1 MATRDYEV
9 GNIPPQV
16 LWTIVRGDS
25 SAFQVYVTDDTRTAL
40 NIGDWAID
48 MEIRRSSALV
58 LSLFPAPTV
67 TDGDGYFTV
76 FLTPTQSELINTGD
90 VFDIQL
96 SDESRVWTVL
106 QGTVTVIEDVTAA
119 TSQLDS

>member
-25 SAFQVYVTDDTRTAL
+25 SAFQVYVTDDQRIAL
-40 NIGDWAID
+40 NIDEWAID

-58 LSLFPAPTV
+58 LSLFPAPTED
-67 TDGDGYFTV
+67 DGDGYFTV
-76 FLTPTQSELINTGD
+76 KLTPEQSELVNTGD
-90 VFDIQL
+90 VFDVQL
-96 SDESRVWTVL
+96 SDASRVWTVL
-106 QGTVTVIEDVTAA
+106 QGTMSVIEDVTSA

>member
-25 SAFQVYVTDDTRTAL
+25 SAFQVYVTDDLKVPL
-40 NIGDWAID
+40 NIPDWTID

-58 LSLFPAPTV
+58 LSLYPAQGEN
-67 TDGDGYFTV
+67 DGDGYFTV
-76 FLTPTQSELINTGD
+76 FLTPAESELINTGD

-96 SDESRVWTVL
+96 SDETRVWTVL
-106 QGTVTVIEDVTAA
+106 QGSVNVIEDVTAA
-119 TSQLDS
+119 SSQMSS

>member
-9 GNIPPQV
+9 GNRPPQV

-25 SAFQVYVTDDTRTAL
+25 SAFQVYVTDDLKNPL
-40 NIGDWAID
+40 NIPDWVID

-58 LSLFPAPTV
+58 LSLYPAPAEN
-67 TDGDGYFTV
+67 DGDGYFTV
-76 FLTPTQSELINTGD
+76 FLSPAESELLNTGD

-96 SDESRVWTVL
+96 SDDTRVWTVL
-106 QGTVTVIEDVTAA
+106 QGSVSVIEDVTAA
-119 TSQLDS
+119 TSQSNS

>member
-25 SAFQVYVTDDTRTAL
+25 SAFQVYVTDDQRIAL
-40 NIGDWAID
+40 NIDDWAID

-58 LSLFPAPTV
+58 LSLFPTPTED
-67 TDGDGYFTV
+67 DGDGYFTV
-76 FLTPTQSELINTGD
+76 KLTPEQSELVNTGD
-90 VFDIQL
+90 VFDVQL

-106 QGTVTVIEDVTAA
+106 QGTMSVIEDVTSA